1 MTGTSKAVD
10 RLVTWFIPD
19 TAVHGRTAWELA
31 RTFVFTHIFGPL
43 IAQPMWIYL
52 YMVSPEVDYPLVVMA
67 LGICSFWALAFVL
80 RRTGSIKLAASLS
93 YQMLAAISLFGAY
106 HYGGFSSPFLPWLIV
121 SLLLGLFY
129 LSKNAGRVLS
139 IFAANVLVF
148 LSVVAFTG
156 IPDRIPIDELRV
168 IGWLS
173 IASATIYM
181 TWMALYYS
189 RIIGLR
195 TELELEIERQR
206 STAIELEKAR
216 TLAEE
221 TSQARARFFSKMSH
235 ELRTPLN
242 AIIGYSDILLEDCQ
256 GDGADAV
263 RRTNDITRI
272 NAAGR
277 HLLSLVSDV
286 LDANR
291 IEKDVVDVQIEPV
304 AVGALVDEVVATA
317 APMIEQ
323 NGNTFAVQ
331 CSCRSYEVET
341 DARKLRQI
349 LINLLSNAGKFTQ
362 NGTVRLE
369 LTIQVLP
376 HDTQLVAVVSDTGIG
391 IAADALPRLF
401 NDYEQADPTVFNRY
415 GGTGIGLALSRKLS
429 ILLGGD
435 IAVTSRPGHGSR
447 FTVTLPA
454 HLSQEAERGS
464 RAATAEDAERIEELA
479 MAPG

>member
-1 MTGTSKAVD
+1 MIGTSKAVD

-19 TAVHGRTAWELA
+19 TAVQGRTEWELA

-52 YMVSPEVDYPLVVMA
+52 YLVSPAVDLPLVVMT
-67 LGICSFWALAFVL
+67 LGICSFWALPFLVRA
-80 RRTGSIKLAASLS
+80 TGSIRLGASCSYQLLAAT
-93 YQMLAAISLFGAY
+93 SLFGAY
-106 HYGGFSSPFLPWLIV
+106 HYGGFSSPFLPWLVV

-139 IFAANVLVF
+139 VFALN
-148 LSVVAFTG
+148 VVAFLSIVALTG
-156 IPDRIPIDELRV
+156 IPDRIPIGELQV

-173 IASATIYM
+173 IASATVYM
-181 TWMALYYS
+181 TWMAMYYS

-206 STAIELEKAR
+206 TTAVELEKAR

-242 AIIGYSDILLEDCQ
+242 AIIGYSDILLEDCGGE
-256 GDGADAV
+256 GDDD
-263 RRTNDITRI
+263 RRRMNDITRI

-286 LDANR
+286 LDAKH
-291 IEKDVVDVQIEPV
+291 IEKDVVDVQIKV
-304 AVGALVDEVVATA
+304 VQLGALIDEVVATA

-323 NGNTFAVQ
+323 NGNAFVVH
-331 CSCRSYEVET
+331 CPHRDHEIHT
-341 DARKLRQI
+341 DDRKLRQI
-349 LINLLSNAGKFTQ
+349 LINLLSNAGKFTR

-369 LTIQVLP
+369 LVLQELS
-376 HDTQLVAVVSDTGIG
+376 HDTQLVAVVSDSGIG
-391 IAADALPRLF
+391 IAAEALPRLF

-435 IAVTSRPGHGSR
+435 ITVTSRLGHGSR

-454 HLSQEAERGS
+454 HLHPDADRTGWQTDEDEAE
-464 RAATAEDAERIEELA
+464 LA
-479 MAPG
+479 REPVMVTD